1 MSAAEIT
8 AEHMHSPSEQ
18 DQLIP
23 ETPVSNV
30 VPNQSNVRV
39 FSLLLKALF
48 ALIVRLWIA
57 TLSISMIMYF
67 LRRIPV
73 NPILHHSGRIINEKP
88 VVLSWGKDM
97 EWTAT
102 PALFGAII
110 NEEIRGIIL
119 LIRSHQVH

>member
-1 MSAAEIT
+1 MSAAEII

-23 ETPVSNV
+23 ETPAPSV
-30 VPNQSNVRV
+30 VPNQSSVRV

-73 NPILHHSGRIINEKP
+73 NPMLHHSGRIINDKP
-88 VVLSWGKDM
+88 VVLSWGKEQ

-102 PALFGAII
+102 PALFGSII
-110 NEEIRGIIL
+110 GEEIRGTML
-119 LIRSHQVH
+119 FIRSHQIY